1 MMLHHISFMD
11 SFSVEPVFD
20 YHFNRSRTRRHRH
33 LAERLERQLNHG
45 NTFQPSHRR
54 LFQKDGIGL
63 SQTGRSTQL
72 VIMSHGGWKE
82 LSHPQTP
89 FTRQKGDGWTVVPK
103 NLRLDFYTKDN
114 DFTKGL
120 SVLSEVNKRHT
131 EAQKGLTPSLNT
143 SKDDLRVLARARN
156 IPQSKLE
163 EEMMSQA
170 IYRKEYAT
178 SNEKIKN
185 YALYYHDQAK
195 NIIQKHQDGSGYQNI
210 DIAFITDKNHKKH
223 LSDIFKAIN
232 YSGVKYDVIHF
243 GACRINRE
251 EQ

>member
-1 MMLHHISFMD
+1 MKILNSNLITNISSTIRNHLLTSSKNIKTHPSPNMD
-11 SFSVEPVFD
+11 V
-20 YHFNRSRTRRHRH
+20 T
-33 LAERLERQLNHG
+33 
-45 NTFQPSHRR
+45 SHRR

-63 SQTGRSTQL
+63 SQTGKATQL

-82 LSHPQTP
+82 ISHPQTL

-103 NLRLDFYTKDN
+103 NLRIDFYTKDN

-131 EAQKGLTPSLNT
+131 EAQKGLTPSLNI
-143 SKDDLRVLARARN
+143 SKDDLKVLANARN

-185 YALYYHDQAK
+185 YALYYHEEPRQP
-195 NIIQKHQDGSGYQNI
+195 DGCKLKTAPVRPVVAARSAEYVCSE
-210 DIAFITDKNHKKH
+210 DLF
-223 LSDIFKAIN
+223 
-232 YSGVKYDVIHF
+232 Y
-243 GACRINRE
+243 
-251 EQ
+251 